1 MGFTNKGSFAKSNP
15 ELQDKN
21 FKWID
26 DFTLAD
32 IERIDR
38 SLADNIR
45 QSGAVTKV
53 QYEAFL
59 KKIANKEKMKEYG
72 NAIMDKALQTLLNKT
87 LKVSEGDKMIEI
99 GGGYTPPPPSK
110 KVPMGVWI
118 ALSLIVLVVIIFLIA
133 KFGKKT

>member
-1 MGFTNKGSFAKSNP
+1 MGSPKNSLFAKSNP
-15 ELQDKN
+15 ALQDKN
-21 FKWID
+21 FQWID

-45 QSGAVTKV
+45 QNGAVTKA

-72 NAIMDKALQTLLNKT
+72 NAIVDKALQTLLNKT
-87 LKVSEGDKMIEI
+87 LKVSEGEKTIEI
-99 GGGYTPPPPSK
+99 GGGYTPPPPPK

-118 ALSLIVLVVIIFLIA
+118 ALS
-133 KFGKKT
+133 